1 LHLKVFDLIKN
12 LRTWRT
18 HFLSP
23 FKVNLPFKRLGVKKS
38 HIIVLVGIAAAIM
51 VLLSYMG
58 DLSTYE
64 TLASA
69 RKREGK
75 TVTVI
80 AKLDKSYDQ
89 PIEFDPIQNPNLT
102 RIHVVD
108 TLGNKAEVVYHFEK
122 PMDMEKSERIVLKG
136 TMKGDVFEITR
147 KDGILIKCPSKYKDD
162 PRAASNNL
170 SQN

>member
-1 LHLKVFDLIKN
+1 MKKTHIAILVSIAIVIAVLI
-12 LRTWRT
+12 
-18 HFLSP
+18 S
-23 FKVNLPFKRLGVKKS
+23 
-38 HIIVLVGIAAAIM
+38 M
-51 VLLSYMG
+51 MG

-69 RKREGK
+69 RQKEGK

-80 AKLDKSYDQ
+80 AKLDKSVAQ
-89 PIEFDPIQNPNLT
+89 PISYDPSRNANLT
-102 RIHVVD
+102 SFHVVD
-108 TLGNKAEVVYHFEK
+108 SLGNKARVVYYFEK

-136 TMKGDVFEITR
+136 KMKGDIFEITS

-162 PRAASNNL
+162 PKAAENNL